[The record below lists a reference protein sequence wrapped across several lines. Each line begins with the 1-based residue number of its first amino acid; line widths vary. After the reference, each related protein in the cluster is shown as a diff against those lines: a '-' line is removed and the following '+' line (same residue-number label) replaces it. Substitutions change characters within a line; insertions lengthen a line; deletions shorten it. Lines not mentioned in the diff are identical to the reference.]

1 MIIPEE
7 TQAKSLAERGDEMK
21 RKRKVPLAIKILL
34 IILAL
39 LVLTAG
45 ILYGYVFYKVGS
57 IEKVDT
63 SQEERI
69 DPSKESFET
78 DEDIP
83 ENVTEMEESQI
94 TWEGAD
100 PDVMKDKEVVNIL
113 LIGQDRREGESR
125 QRSDSMI
132 LVTINK
138 ETKKLSMTSFMR
150 DLYVQIPGYSDNR
163 LNAAYAFGGMS
174 LLDETLQKNFGIS
187 VDGNVEVDFE
197 GFVGCIDTLGGVD
210 ITLNQAEAA
219 YLNDPSLKEGAN
231 HLNGEQALRYSRIRS
246 VGNADYE
253 RTERQRRVLT
263 AVFDKFK
270 NADIA
275 TIMNT
280 VNSLIPYLTTD
291 MSTSQIL
298 GYALEVFQTGARS
311 VESYRV
317 PVDGGYTPAVI
328 RGMMVLVPDLKVN
341 QDYLKN
347 QLYGN

>member
-1 MIIPEE
+1 ME
-7 TQAKSLAERGDEMK
+7 KK
-21 RKRKVPLAIKILL
+21 KKVPAVIKVLLVILGILILL
-34 IILAL
+34 
-39 LVLTAG
+39 AG
-45 ILYGYVFYKVGS
+45 FVYGYVFYKVGE

-63 SQEERI
+63 SQEERL
-69 DPSKESFET
+69 DPARESFET
-78 DEDIP
+78 DENIP
-83 ENVTEMEESQI
+83 ENVTEMEESEVN
-94 TWEGAD
+94 WEGAD
-100 PDVMKDKEVVNIL
+100 PDVMKDQNVVNIL

-174 LLDETLQKNFGIS
+174 LLDETLEKNFGIR

-197 GFVGCIDTLGGVD
+197 GFIGCIDTLGGVD
-210 ITLNQAEAA
+210 ITLNQEEAA
-219 YLNDPSLKEGAN
+219 YLNDSSLTAGAN
-231 HLNGEQALRYSRIRS
+231 HLNGEQALAYSRIRY

-253 RTERQRRVLT
+253 RTERQRKVLT

-280 VNSLIPYLTTD
+280 VDRLIPYLTTD
-291 MSTSQIL
+291 MSTPQIL
-298 GYALEVFQTGARS
+298 GYALEVFKTGAQS
-311 VESYRV
+311 VESLRI
-317 PVDGGYTPAVI
+317 PADGGYSPAVI
-328 RGMMVLVPDLKVN
+328 RGMMVLVPDLTVN
-341 QDYLKN
+341 QEYLKTH
-347 QLYGN
+347 LYGQ